1 MVRSTLSGANSPY
14 TMAETIIGNVCE
26 QKAEDKRK
34 LAARV
39 YGLQEASPEF
49 MLNKQ
54 NKSDT
59 LYHMCGWTDSLN

>member
-1 MVRSTLSGANSPY
+1 MV
-14 TMAETIIGNVCE
+14 ETIMGNVCE
-26 QKAEDKRK
+26 QKEEGERK
-34 LAARV
+34 VAAIV